1 MKRFRNLNWNKERNG
16 YVIAAVIAL
25 IIASVMLVAYVFV
38 LRTTPEGYMTV
49 YVLDSQHMA
58 GNYPERIGVNS
69 TFSVYVDVENHKG
82 TTQNCT
88 IYVKTTQNTNPSFPL
103 YGVNATLTFNSLVAD
118 GATWENPVNLPL
130 NQPGDYVVVFEL
142 WTWNTE
148 TSHQDWTGDF
158 AVIRVQVA

>member
-16 YVIAAVIAL
+16 YVIAVVIAL

-69 TFSVYVDVENHKG
+69 TFNVYVDVENHRG

-88 IYVKTTQNTNPSFPL
+88 ILVKTTQNTNPNFPL
-103 YGVNATLTFNSLVAD
+103 YVDPMKTFNNLVAD
-118 GATWENPVNLPL
+118 RATWESPVTLTLDQLGN
-130 NQPGDYVVVFEL
+130 YVVVFEL

-148 TSHQDWTGDF
+148 TGHLDWTNDF
-158 AVIRVQVA
+158 AVISVEVT